1 MAKRKTNKKYRRI
14 THLRLLLPCLLMA
27 VLVLDGLMG
36 YTMPDPF
43 DGIDVV
49 PQQVYAAEAPELEEL
64 PQTGEKQVSKGPAG
78 KLPKV
83 DESGEYNDGEYTG
96 TARGFGGKITVRVT
110 ISGGKITSIKIISAP
125 GETDSYLSRA
135 KAVIGRILKKQS
147 TNVDAVSGATYSSN
161 GIIKAVRNA
170 LAKAAKKKTGKTEN
184 TTDNAGNDP
193 APKSPVKP
201 EAVTGGKWQDGTYI
215 GEGEGFGGK
224 LHVQVTIENGRIT
237 AVELLDSLDGEEFI
251 SKAKA
256 RIFTSVMQKQGTDV
270 DSVTGATFSS
280 YGLIQA
286 INDALS
292 KASSDTGDNAGEET
306 QGGSGGGAG
315 GSGTDSGS
323 GTSDKVYKNGTY
335 TRTAACTRSGWFDYD
350 INITLTVKD
359 GRISSLSIYKGEDWT
374 EDEEDREENDEY
386 LDMAVNGYGSR
397 KGMIGRILDAQSAD
411 VDTVTGA
418 TYSSNAIRS
427 SVKSILSEIETD
439 KKDAGTDGQDADE
452 EGLINE
458 QEIMPGQQPQNAET
472 PDGENEQAAETAGNG
487 EEDAKAEAAENEQA
501 AETAG
506 NGEEDAKAEAAE
518 NGESNGDKEASSSH
532 PDAKPESPASEPE
545 PKENEQEQEQ
555 HSEPASPPAE
565 TAAPAGDTEDDKE

>member
-110 ISGGKITSIKIISAP
+110 ISGGKITSVKIISAP
-125 GETDSYLSRA
+125 GETGSYLSRA

-256 RIFTSVMQKQGTDV
+256 GIFTSVMQKQGTDV

-418 TYSSNAIRS
+418 TYSSDAIRS
-427 SVKSILSEIETD
+427 AVSGILSDIEVEIKTDEDEKKEDAAPVTLSEDTKSAADPSETD
-439 KKDAGTDGQDADE
+439 VVVE
-452 EGLINE
+452 EV
-458 QEIMPGQQPQNAET
+458 
-472 PDGENEQAAETAGNG
+472 
-487 EEDAKAEAAENEQA
+487 
-501 AETAG
+501 
-506 NGEEDAKAEAAE
+506 
-518 NGESNGDKEASSSH
+518 
-532 PDAKPESPASEPE
+532 PASEEAVSAEGADPE
-545 PKENEQEQEQ
+545 AEDQTKVEAGSESAEPSSDNVKKDEGAESKDKSDSKDKKE
-555 HSEPASPPAE
+555 EPSSPPE
-565 TAAPAGDTEDDKE
+565 ESAAPAGTSDTEDEEA